1 MRRIA
6 TAGDHAP
13 RLGDGVA
20 AAFVAFVRTQRRAVV
35 VVAAAVPLAV
45 PAAVVPALAHGGR
58 GLLPAR
64 RAVLLAAS
72 LRIWRER
79 VDGGAQEPAQ
89 PRTLA
94 PALFADAVH
103 AVVPVAGTEQR
114 QVVRTQRQAGV
125 DGARAVFVQAGV
137 GVGGGR
143 PVVGFVHAWFEFG
156 SFDEGLA
163 RVEHRGVAG
172 RVHVVAG
179 NERQPQAV
187 VGHARADALAARRQP
202 PVLHIAFLELAP
214 GRAQQLRAGFIGFG
228 DAGRHHVLQLVAETV
243 GTAGLVVGGARPH
256 PAAQRPVQQPA
267 VEQAVHA
274 AIGRAPLPGA
284 EDRSEE
290 HTSELQSLM

>member
-6 TAGDHAP
+6 AAGDHAP
-13 RLGDGVA
+13 RLGDGVD

-35 VVAAAVPLAV
+35 VVAAAIPLAV
-45 PAAVVPALAHGGR
+45 PAAVVQALAHGGR

-94 PALFADAVH
+94 PALLADAVH

-114 QVVRTQRQAGV
+114 PVVRTQRQAGV

-143 PVVGFVHAWFEFG
+143 PVVGLVHARFEFG

-163 RVEHRGVAG
+163 
-172 RVHVVAG
+172 
-179 NERQPQAV
+179 
-187 VGHARADALAARRQP
+187 
-202 PVLHIAFLELAP
+202 
-214 GRAQQLRAGFIGFG
+214 
-228 DAGRHHVLQLVAETV
+228 
-243 GTAGLVVGGARPH
+243 
-256 PAAQRPVQQPA
+256 
-267 VEQAVHA
+267 
-274 AIGRAPLPGA
+274 
-284 EDRSEE
+284 DRKSTRLNSS
-290 HTSELQSLM
+290 H